1 MDRTDNSDTGLQS
14 VKFVLSRVFGNG
26 VAVVAVDGVVSLL
39 AGMMSVSAESAGV
52 VSVLTGVVSAQ
63 HGLSKA
69 LTLSSEVYSMESKS
83 STLTLLSIAGAAMP
97 MVS

>member
-1 MDRTDNSDTGLQS
+1 MVSL
-14 VKFVLSRVFGNG
+14 L
-26 VAVVAVDGVVSLL
+26 AGVVSLL
-39 AGMMSVSAESAGV
+39 AGMMSVSAGSAGV
-52 VSVLTGVVSAQ
+52 VSVLTGVVSTQ

-69 LTLSSEVYSMESKS
+69 LTLSSEVYSIESKS

>member
-1 MDRTDNSDTGLQS
+1 MSLLTG
-14 VKFVLSRVFGNG
+14 VL
-26 VAVVAVDGVVSLL
+26 SLL
-39 AGMMSVSAESAGV
+39 AGMMPVSAGSAGV
-52 VSVLTGVVSAQ
+52 VSVLTGVVLAQ

-69 LTLSSEVYSMESKS
+69 LTLLLEVYSIESKS